1 MDSNWKKKRHILI
14 GTKNEQKILQR
25 PKLKKKYTNLQ
36 ELKIIKKNYNNKK

>member
-25 PKLKKKYTNLQ
+25 PKLKKKVYKLTRT
-36 ELKIIKKNYNNKK
+36 KNNKKKLQ